1 MSSLYSDVLIV
12 ALGSVPSQPSTPL
25 KNLLLS
31 NGTSIYIQ
39 WNPILGDTL
48 SIYGYELWADSGN
61 FDTFKLI
68 FDGKELPGVTSFLM
82 TNVSFGLNY

>member
-1 MSSLYSDVLIV
+1 M
-12 ALGSVPSQPSTPL
+12 
-25 KNLLLS
+25 
-31 NGTSIYIQ
+31 
-39 WNPILGDTL
+39 GDTL